1 MIEFTGFEYLCIDA
15 ANNYGLDKKLFEE
28 RIQWVKDNM
37 DVLESKVQEADT
49 PALYLKAVQAIR
61 KAQQGI
67 PTGHLVGMDAVCS
80 GVQLM
85 SVLTGCKVGAEAT
98 GLVNPSKRA
107 DAYSECTKNMQM
119 VLGSSF
125 HVERAD
131 AKDALMKSMY
141 GSTAVPKRI
150 FGEDTPELAAF
161 YKAAEMTAPGA
172 WTLLQELLAAWQP
185 YALVHEWQLPD
196 GFEVKVKVMNTK
208 EVRVEVDELDHA
220 SFTYEFS
227 ENVGSKKGLS
237 IPANAIHSVD
247 SYVARTMHRRLNH
260 DPQVLAYAS
269 DLLETEVLERAM
281 GNPME
286 PYTAEGMFDYY
297 VQLFDQSQMADCV
310 IFPYLEP
317 GNVRMLS
324 DEHLRKLNHIAGLME
339 KHKPFELVTVHDD
352 FKCHP
357 NNVNHMRFMY
367 KEILAELAESEL
379 LSWIMRSILK
389 CEGTYKK
396 LSNNLGDFIRA
407 SNYGLT

>member
-1 MIEFTGFEYLCIDA
+1 MMEFTGFEYLLIDA
-15 ANNYGLDKKLFEE
+15 CNQWGGDKLLFEE

-37 DVLESKVQEADT
+37 DVLETKVQEADT

-85 SVLTGCKVGAEAT
+85 SVLTGCRVGAEAT
-98 GLVNPSKRA
+98 GLVDPNKRA
-107 DAYSECTKNMQM
+107 DAYSECTQNMQK
-119 VLGSSF
+119 VLGSAF

-196 GFEVKVKVMNTK
+196 GFEAKVKVMNTK
-208 EVRVEVDELDHA
+208 EIRIEVDELDHA
-220 SFTYEFS
+220 SFTYAFEQ
-227 ENVGSKKGLS
+227 NVGSKEGLS
-237 IPANAIHSVD
+237 LPANTIHSVD
-247 SYVARTMHRRLNH
+247 SYVARTMHRRLNY

-269 DLLETEVLERAM
+269 CLLETEVLKREF
-281 GNPME
+281 
-286 PYTAEGMFDYY
+286 AEYKEDVEDAALQYY
-297 VQLFDQSQMADCV
+297 LDLYEASKMADVV
-310 IFPYLEP
+310 ILPYLTPENI
-317 GNVRMLS
+317 GNLS
-324 DEHLRKLNHIAGLME
+324 YNHLKHLNHIVGLME
-339 KHKPFELVTVHDD
+339 KHEPFELVTVHDD
-352 FKCHP
+352 FRVHC

-367 KEILAELAESEL
+367 KEILAELAEADL
-379 LSWIMRSILK
+379 LTWMFRSILK
-389 CEGTYKK
+389 CDGTYKK
-396 LSNNLGDFIRA
+396 LSNNLADFIRA

>member
-1 MIEFTGFEYLCIDA
+1 MNYYTGFEYLCIDA
-15 ANNYGLDKKLFEE
+15 ANNFGLDKLLFEE
-28 RIQWVKDNM
+28 RIQWARDNM
-37 DVLESKVQEADT
+37 DVLETKVQEADT

-98 GLVNPSKRA
+98 GLVNPNKRA
-107 DAYSECTKNMQM
+107 DAYSECTQNMQK
-119 VLGSSF
+119 VLGSAF

-172 WTLLQELLAAWQP
+172 WTLLHELLAAWQP

-196 GFEVKVKVMNTK
+196 GFEVKVKVMNVK
-208 EVRVEVDELDHA
+208 EIRVEVDELDHA
-220 SFTYEFS
+220 SFTYAFEQ
-227 ENVGSKKGLS
+227 NVGSKEGLS
-237 IPANAIHSVD
+237 LPANTIHSVD
-247 SYVARTMHRRLNH
+247 SYVARTMHRRLNY

-269 DLLETEVLERAM
+269 WLLETEVLKREF
-281 GNPME
+281 
-286 PYTAEGMFDYY
+286 AEYREDVEDADLQYY
-297 VQLFDQSQMADCV
+297 LDLYEASKMADVV
-310 IFPYLEP
+310 ILPYLTPENV
-317 GNVRMLS
+317 GNLS
-324 DEHLRKLNHIAGLME
+324 YNHLKHLNHIVGLME
-339 KHKPFELVTVHDD
+339 KHEPFELVTVHDD

-367 KEILAELAESEL
+367 KEILAELAEADL
-379 LSWIMRSILK
+379 LTWMFRSILK
-389 CEGTYKK
+389 CDGTYKK
-396 LSNNLGDFIRA
+396 LSNNLADFIRA